1 MMIIDKKV
9 GLQTNRRIN
18 VARVVND
25 RSREANSNLI
35 RLEAAA
41 FARCSDVENSASDER
56 RKRFALVLA
65 IVIEN

>member
-1 MMIIDKKV
+1 MIIDKKV
-9 GLQTNRRIN
+9 GLQTNRRKN
-18 VARVVND
+18 VARVTDD

-41 FARCSDVENSASDER
+41 FARCSDVENSSIDER

-65 IVIEN
+65 IVTKN